1 MVVTGTVI
9 RLRLVSLC
17 SITHQSMPCVIRNF
31 GLWHPLGSH
40 DDVKVIFCGRALK
53 EENHNIGLPPQ
64 LESVRVR
71 HDIFSQ
77 SVSQSRNSE
86 EAVEKS

>member
-1 MVVTGTVI
+1 MSTGISGYGT
-9 RLRLVSLC
+9 
-17 SITHQSMPCVIRNF
+17 
-31 GLWHPLGSH
+31 PLGCH

-86 EAVEKS
+86 EAVERNLELLEEGRGT